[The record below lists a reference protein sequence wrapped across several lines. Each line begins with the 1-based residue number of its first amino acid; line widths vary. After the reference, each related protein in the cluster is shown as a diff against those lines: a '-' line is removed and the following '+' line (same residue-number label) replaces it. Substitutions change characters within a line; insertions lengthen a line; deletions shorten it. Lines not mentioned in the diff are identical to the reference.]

1 MCISSP
7 TTFVPSSCVYGCPVR
22 TDQTGVHLAHF
33 VETWPD
39 LAYGKELVLDQMRAL
54 LRFRPFVAVLSGEG
68 LSMVGDAAFGIA
80 LAWLVLQETGSVGA
94 LASVLLAQAI
104 PRGLLMLFGG
114 ALTDRLSPRRVM
126 FWSHLVRGAA
136 VATVG
141 TIAWVSSV
149 QMWQLYALAVVT
161 GVAAAF
167 FGPAS
172 ESVLPFLLP
181 AEHLPR
187 GNALQGAVE
196 QAAMI
201 GGPLLGGLL
210 TAWLGPSVAIV
221 LNAITFFIAAMTVRA
236 APRRE
241 VVQQEATSVLAVFK
255 EIGEGLSVARRS
267 HEVRIVLLI
276 VSASALSYSGL
287 FAVGLPALARSF
299 SSNAVA
305 LGALISAWGI
315 GQLLGT
321 ISAAITG
328 LPRRWGL
335 LIIGMT
341 VIEATAF
348 ALLGVSPNVLTAA
361 AILVVV
367 GFGVAYSS
375 DVALP
380 TFIQTRTPRQFLG
393 RISSL
398 IGLPRV
404 ALEPISIALLGALL
418 TQSVAWG
425 FAVAAI
431 PMLLVGMRLVL
442 DPQARNLRADPPD
455 PTPLVQT

>member
-1 MCISSP
+1 
-7 TTFVPSSCVYGCPVR
+7 
-22 TDQTGVHLAHF
+22 
-33 VETWPD
+33 
-39 LAYGKELVLDQMRAL
+39 
-54 LRFRPFVAVLSGEG
+54 
-68 LSMVGDAAFGIA
+68 
-80 LAWLVLQETGSVGA
+80 
-94 LASVLLAQAI
+94 
-104 PRGLLMLFGG
+104 
-114 ALTDRLSPRRVM
+114 
-126 FWSHLVRGAA
+126 
-136 VATVG
+136 
-141 TIAWVSSV
+141 
-149 QMWQLYALAVVT
+149 MWQLYSLAVVT

-172 ESVLPFLLP
+172 ETVLPFLLP

-196 QAAMI
+196 QVSIIA
-201 GGPLLGGLL
+201 GPMLGGLL
-210 TAWLGPSVAIV
+210 TAGFGPAVAIE
-221 LNAITFFIAAMTVRA
+221 LNALTFLVAAMTVRA
-236 APRRE
+236 APPRVE
-241 VVQQEATSVLAVFK
+241 THQEAMSVSGVLK
-255 EIGEGLSVARRS
+255 EIGEALGVARRS

-276 VSASALSYSGL
+276 VSASTLAYSGV
-287 FAVGLPALARSF
+287 FAVGLPALAQSF
-299 SSNAVA
+299 SGNAVA
-305 LGALISAWGI
+305 LGTLISAWGV

-341 VIEATAF
+341 VVEATAF
-348 ALLGVSPNVLTAA
+348 ALLGVSPNVFTAS

-398 IGLPRV
+398 IGLPYV
-404 ALEPISIALLGALL
+404 VFEPVSIALLGAVLAI
-418 TQSVAWG
+418 SVGWG

-431 PMLLVGMRLVL
+431 PMLAVGLWL
-442 DPQARNLRADPPD
+442 WFDPQARNLSTDPPD
-455 PTPLVQT
+455 SEAGSDVPEEPKHPEHRTL

>member
-1 MCISSP
+1 M
-7 TTFVPSSCVYGCPVR
+7 FEQVR
-22 TDQTGVHLAHF
+22 A
-33 VETWPD
+33 P
-39 LAYGKELVLDQMRAL
+39 
-54 LRFRPFVAVLSGEG
+54 LRFRPFAVVLTGEG
-68 LSMVGDAAFGIA
+68 LSMVGDGAFGVA
-80 LAWLVLQETGSVGA
+80 LAWLVLQETGSVTA

-114 ALTDRLSPRRVM
+114 AITDRLSPRTVM
-126 FWSHLVRGAA
+126 LWSHVVRGVAVAA
-136 VATVG
+136 VG
-141 TIAWVSSV
+141 TLAWTGSI
-149 QMWQLYALAVVT
+149 QMWQLYSLAVVT

-172 ESVLPFLLP
+172 ESVLPYLLP

-187 GNALQGAVE
+187 GNALQGAAE
-196 QAAMI
+196 QTAMI

-210 TAWLGPSVAIV
+210 TAWLGPAVAIE
-221 LNAITFFIAAMTVRA
+221 LNALTFFIAAVTVRA
-236 APRRE
+236 APRG
-241 VVQQEATSVLAVFK
+241 VVTHQEALSVSGVVK
-255 EIGEGLSVARRS
+255 EIGEGLRVARQS
-267 HEVRIVLLI
+267 HDVRIVLLI
-276 VSASALSYSGL
+276 VGASALSYSGL

-299 SSNAVA
+299 SANAVA
-305 LGALISAWGI
+305 LGVLISAWGV

-321 ISAAITG
+321 ISAAVTG

-341 VIEATAF
+341 VVEATAF
-348 ALLGVSPNVLTAA
+348 ALLGVSPNVFTAA

-404 ALEPISIALLGALL
+404 VLEPVSIALLGAVLAR
-418 TQSVAWG
+418 SVGWG

-431 PMLLVGMRLVL
+431 PMLLVGLRLCF
-442 DPQARNLRADPPD
+442 DPQARNLRTDPPD
-455 PTPLVQT
+455 PESDVPQRT

>member
-1 MCISSP
+1 VSILLISCD
-7 TTFVPSSCVYGCPVR
+7 TAR
-22 TDQTGVHLAHF
+22 IDNW
-33 VETWPD
+33 E
-39 LAYGKELVLDQMRAL
+39 ELVFDQVRAP
-54 LRFRPFVAVLSGEG
+54 LRFRPFTVVLAGEG
-68 LSMVGDAAFGIA
+68 LSMVGDGAFGVA
-80 LAWLVLQETGSVGA
+80 LAWLVLHETGSVGV
-94 LASVLLAQAI
+94 LASVMLAQAI

-114 ALTDRLSPRRVM
+114 AITDRLSPRMVM
-126 FWSHLVRGAA
+126 LWSHMVRGLA

-141 TIAWVSSV
+141 TLAWAGSV
-149 QMWQLYALAVVT
+149 QMWQLYSLAVVT

-172 ESVLPFLLP
+172 ESILPFLLP

-187 GNALQGAVE
+187 GNALQGAAE
-196 QAAMI
+196 QGAMI
-201 GGPLLGGLL
+201 AGPMLGGLL
-210 TAWLGPSVAIV
+210 TAWLGPAVAIE
-221 LNAITFFIAAMTVRA
+221 LNAFTFFVAAMTVRA
-236 APRRE
+236 APRGAAAH
-241 VVQQEATSVLAVFK
+241 QEAMSASGMFK
-255 EIGEGLSVARRS
+255 EIGAGLRIARRS
-267 HEVRIVLLI
+267 HEVRLVLLI

-299 SSNAVA
+299 SANAVA
-305 LGALISAWGI
+305 LGTLISAWGV

-341 VIEATAF
+341 AVEATAF
-348 ALLGVSPNVLTAA
+348 ALLGISPNVLTAST
-361 AILVVV
+361 ILVVV

-375 DVALP
+375 DVAMP
-380 TFIQTRTPRQFLG
+380 TFVQTRTPRQFLG

-404 ALEPISIALLGALL
+404 ALEPVSIALLGALL
-418 TQSVAWG
+418 ARSVSWG

-431 PMLLVGMRLVL
+431 PMLIVGVRLCL
-442 DPQARNLRADPPD
+442 DPQARNLTTDPPD
-455 PTPLVQT
+455 TESASCVAPQP

>member
-1 MCISSP
+1 V
-7 TTFVPSSCVYGCPVR
+7 FDQVR
-22 TDQTGVHLAHF
+22 A
-33 VETWPD
+33 P
-39 LAYGKELVLDQMRAL
+39 
-54 LRFRPFVAVLSGEG
+54 LRFRPFTVVLTGEG
-68 LSMVGDAAFGIA
+68 LSMVGDAAFGVA
-80 LAWLVLQETGSVGA
+80 LAWLVLQETGSVVA
-94 LASVLLAQAI
+94 LASVMLASAI
-104 PRGLLMLFGG
+104 PRGLLVLFGG
-114 ALTDRLSPRRVM
+114 AITDRFSPRTVM
-126 FWSHLVRGAA
+126 VWSHLVRGVA

-141 TIAWVSSV
+141 TLAWAGSF
-149 QMWQLYALAVVT
+149 QMWHLYSLAVVT
-161 GVAAAF
+161 GVAGAF

-196 QAAMI
+196 QGAMI
-201 GGPLLGGLL
+201 GGPLIGGLL
-210 TAWLGPSVAIV
+210 TAWLGPAVAIE
-221 LNAITFFIAAMTVRA
+221 LNAVTFFVAAITVRT
-236 APRRE
+236 APRG
-241 VVQQEATSVLAVFK
+241 EATHQEVLSASAVLK
-255 EIGEGLSVARRS
+255 EIGEGLNVARRS

-299 SSNAVA
+299 SDNAVA
-305 LGALISAWGI
+305 LGTLISAWGV

-341 VIEATAF
+341 VVEATAF
-348 ALLGVSPNVLTAA
+348 ALLGVSPNVFAA
-361 AILVVV
+361 ATILAVV

-380 TFIQTRTPRQFLG
+380 TFIQSRTPRQYLG

-404 ALEPISIALLGALL
+404 ALEPVSIALLGAVLA
-418 TQSVAWG
+418 QSIGWG

-431 PMLLVGMRLVL
+431 PMLLVGLRLCL
-442 DPQARNLRADPPD
+442 DPQARNLRTDPPD
-455 PTPLVQT
+455 LESGAYVPQQP

>member
-1 MCISSP
+1 MLEQ
-7 TTFVPSSCVYGCPVR
+7 VR
-22 TDQTGVHLAHF
+22 A
-33 VETWPD
+33 P
-39 LAYGKELVLDQMRAL
+39 
-54 LRFRPFVAVLSGEG
+54 LRFRSFTVVVSGEG
-68 LSMVGDAAFGIA
+68 LSMVGDGAFGVA
-80 LAWLVLQETGSVGA
+80 LAWLVFQETGSVTA
-94 LASVLLAQAI
+94 LAAVLLAQAI
-104 PRGLLMLFGG
+104 PQGLLVLFGG
-114 ALTDRLSPRRVM
+114 AVTDRLSARAVM
-126 FWSHLVRGAA
+126 FWSHLVRAVAVAA
-136 VATVG
+136 VGAL
-141 TIAWVSSV
+141 AWAGSV
-149 QMWQLYALAVVT
+149 QLWQLYVLAVVT

-196 QAAMI
+196 QGAMI
-201 GGPLLGGLL
+201 GGPLIGGLL
-210 TAWLGPSVAIV
+210 TAWLGPAAAIE
-221 LNAITFFIAAMTVRA
+221 LNALTFLIAAMTVRA
-236 APRRE
+236 APPGD
-241 VVQQEATSVLAVFK
+241 VVHQDRMSVPGVFK
-255 EIGEGLSVARRS
+255 EIGEGLNVARQS

-305 LGALISAWGI
+305 LGTLISAWGV
-315 GQLLGT
+315 GQLLGV
-321 ISAAITG
+321 ISAALTG

-341 VIEATAF
+341 VVEAAAF
-348 ALLGVSPNVLTAA
+348 AVLGVAPNLLTAVV
-361 AILVVV
+361 ILAVV

-380 TFIQTRTPRQFLG
+380 TFVQTRTPRQFLG

-404 ALEPISIALLGALL
+404 ALGPVSIALLGTVLAH
-418 TQSVAWG
+418 SIRWG
-425 FAVAAI
+425 FAVAAV
-431 PMLLVGMRLVL
+431 PMLLAGVRLCL
-442 DPQARNLRADPPD
+442 DPEARQLSTDPPVAQAESRM
-455 PTPLVQT
+455 PQQP

>member
-1 MCISSP
+1 
-7 TTFVPSSCVYGCPVR
+7 VLEQVR
-22 TDQTGVHLAHF
+22 A
-33 VETWPD
+33 P
-39 LAYGKELVLDQMRAL
+39 
-54 LRFRPFVAVLSGEG
+54 LRFRPFAVVLAGEG
-68 LSMVGDAAFGIA
+68 LSMVGDGAFGVA
-80 LAWLVLQETGSVGA
+80 LAWLVLHETGSVAA
-94 LASVLLAQAI
+94 LASVMLAGAI

-114 ALTDRLSPRRVM
+114 ATTDRLSPRTVM
-126 FWSHLVRGAA
+126 LWSHVVRGVA

-141 TIAWVSSV
+141 ALAWAGSV
-149 QMWQLYALAVVT
+149 QLWQLYALAVVT

-187 GNALQGAVE
+187 GNALQGAAE
-196 QAAMI
+196 QGAMI

-210 TAWLGPSVAIV
+210 TAWLGPAAAIG
-221 LNAITFFIAAMTVRA
+221 LNALTFFVAALTVRA
-236 APRRE
+236 APRG
-241 VVQQEATSVLAVFK
+241 EATHQQAMSVSGVLEEV
-255 EIGEGLSVARRS
+255 GEGLRLARGS

-276 VSASALSYSGL
+276 VSASALSYSGV

-299 SSNAVA
+299 STNALA
-305 LGALISAWGI
+305 LGTLIAAWGV

-341 VIEATAF
+341 VVEAAAF
-348 ALLGVSPNVLTAA
+348 ALLGISPNVLSAST
-361 AILVVV
+361 ILVVV

-393 RISSL
+393 RVSSL

-404 ALEPISIALLGALL
+404 VLEPISIALLALVL
-418 TQSVAWG
+418 SRSVTWG
-425 FAVAAI
+425 FAAAAI
-431 PMLLVGMRLVL
+431 PMLAVGLRLCL
-442 DPQARNLRADPPD
+442 DPEARNLRTTSP
-455 PTPLVQT
+455 

>member
-1 MCISSP
+1 MP
-7 TTFVPSSCVYGCPVR
+7 
-22 TDQTGVHLAHF
+22 
-33 VETWPD
+33 
-39 LAYGKELVLDQMRAL
+39 
-54 LRFRPFVAVLSGEG
+54 LRFRPFAVVLSGEG
-68 LSMVGDAAFGIA
+68 LSMIGDGAFGVA
-80 LAWLVLQETGSVGA
+80 LAWLVLQETGSVVA
-94 LASVLLAQAI
+94 LASVMLAQAI

-114 ALTDRLSPRRVM
+114 AITDRLSPRTVM
-126 FWSHLVRGAA
+126 LWTHVVRGVA

-141 TIAWVSSV
+141 ILTWVGSV
-149 QMWQLYALAVVT
+149 QMWQLYSLAVVA

-187 GNALQGAVE
+187 GNALQGAAE
-196 QAAMI
+196 QGAMI
-201 GGPLLGGLL
+201 AGPMLGGLL
-210 TAWLGPSVAIV
+210 TAWLGPAVAIE
-221 LNAITFFIAAMTVRA
+221 LNALTFFVAAVTVRA
-236 APRRE
+236 APRGE
-241 VVQQEATSVLAVFK
+241 ATHQEALSVSVVLK
-255 EIGEGLSVARRS
+255 DIGEGLRVARRS

-276 VSASALSYSGL
+276 VSASTLSYSGL
-287 FAVGLPALARSF
+287 FAVGLPTLARSF
-299 SSNAVA
+299 STNAIA
-305 LGALISAWGI
+305 LGTLISAWGV

-341 VIEATAF
+341 VVEATAF
-348 ALLGVSPNVLTAA
+348 ALLGISPNALTAST
-361 AILVVV
+361 ILVVV

-393 RISSL
+393 RTSSL

-404 ALEPISIALLGALL
+404 ALEPVSIALLGVMLAH
-418 TQSVAWG
+418 SVSWG

-431 PMLLVGMRLVL
+431 PMLLVGLRLCL
-442 DPQARNLRADPPD
+442 DPQARNLRTDPPD
-455 PTPLVQT
+455 TESEWYLPQRP

>member
-1 MCISSP
+1 M
-7 TTFVPSSCVYGCPVR
+7 FEQVR
-22 TDQTGVHLAHF
+22 A
-33 VETWPD
+33 P
-39 LAYGKELVLDQMRAL
+39 
-54 LRFRPFVAVLSGEG
+54 LRFRSFTVVLTGEG
-68 LSMVGDAAFGIA
+68 LSMIGDGAFGVA
-80 LAWLVLQETGSVGA
+80 LAWLVLHETGSVVA

-104 PRGLLMLFGG
+104 PGSLLMLFGG
-114 ALTDRLSPRRVM
+114 AMTDRLSPRTVM
-126 FWSHLVRGAA
+126 LWTHLVRGLA
-136 VATVG
+136 VGTVG
-141 TIAWVSSV
+141 VLAWVGSV

-161 GVAAAF
+161 GVAGAF

-187 GNALQGAVE
+187 GNALQGAAE
-196 QAAMI
+196 QGAMI
-201 GGPLLGGLL
+201 AGPMLGGLL
-210 TAWLGPSVAIV
+210 TAWLGPAVAIG
-221 LNAITFFIAAMTVRA
+221 LNALTFFVAALTVRA
-236 APRRE
+236 APRG
-241 VVQQEATSVLAVFK
+241 EATPREAMSVAGVFK
-255 EIGEGLSVARRS
+255 EIGEGLQIARRS

-276 VSASALSYSGL
+276 VSASALSYSGV

-299 SSNAVA
+299 SANAVA
-305 LGALISAWGI
+305 LGTLISAWGV

-321 ISAAITG
+321 ISAAVTG

-341 VIEATAF
+341 IVEATAF
-348 ALLGVSPNVLTAA
+348 ALLGMSPNVLVAS

-404 ALEPISIALLGALL
+404 VLGPVSIALLGAVL
-418 TQSVAWG
+418 TRSIAWG

-431 PMLLVGMRLVL
+431 PMLLVGLRLGL
-442 DPQARNLRADPPD
+442 DPQARNLSTDPPNSESGSKV
-455 PTPLVQT
+455 PQRP

>member
-1 MCISSP
+1 MPSEIFAPVLGSSP
-7 TTFVPSSCVYGCPVR
+7 GSP
-22 TDQTGVHLAHF
+22 
-33 VETWPD
+33 
-39 LAYGKELVLDQMRAL
+39 AL
-54 LRFRPFVAVLSGEG
+54 LDDPLVEELSLDVA
-68 LSMVGDAAFGIA
+68 
-80 LAWLVLQETGSVGA
+80 
-94 LASVLLAQAI
+94 
-104 PRGLLMLFGG
+104 LFGG
-114 ALTDRLSPRRVM
+114 AITDRLSPRTVM
-126 FWSHLVRGAA
+126 LWSHVVRGVAVAA
-136 VATVG
+136 VG
-141 TIAWVSSV
+141 TLAWTGSI
-149 QMWQLYALAVVT
+149 QMWQLYSLAVVT

-187 GNALQGAVE
+187 GNALQGAAE

-210 TAWLGPSVAIV
+210 TAWLGPGVAIE
-221 LNAITFFIAAMTVRA
+221 LNALTFFVAAMTVRA
-236 APRRE
+236 APRGVATHRE
-241 VVQQEATSVLAVFK
+241 ALSVSGVVK
-255 EIGEGLSVARRS
+255 EIGEGLRVARQS
-267 HEVRIVLLI
+267 HDVRIVLMI
-276 VSASALSYSGL
+276 VGASALSYSGL

-299 SSNAVA
+299 SANAVA
-305 LGALISAWGI
+305 LGVLISAWGV

-321 ISAAITG
+321 ISAAVTG

-341 VIEATAF
+341 VVEATAF
-348 ALLGVSPNVLTAA
+348 ALLGVSPNVFTAA
-361 AILVVV
+361 TILVIV

-404 ALEPISIALLGALL
+404 ALEPVSIALLGAVLAR
-418 TQSVAWG
+418 SVGWG

-431 PMLLVGMRLVL
+431 PMLLVGLRLCF
-442 DPQARNLRADPPD
+442 DPQARNLRTDPPD
-455 PTPLVQT
+455 PESESDVPQRP

>member
-1 MCISSP
+1 MLEQ
-7 TTFVPSSCVYGCPVR
+7 VR
-22 TDQTGVHLAHF
+22 A
-33 VETWPD
+33 P
-39 LAYGKELVLDQMRAL
+39 
-54 LRFRPFVAVLSGEG
+54 LRFRPFAVVLSGEG
-68 LSMVGDAAFGIA
+68 LSMLGDGAFGVA
-80 LAWLVLQETGSVGA
+80 LAWLVLQETGSVVA

-114 ALTDRLSPRRVM
+114 AITDRLSPRTVM
-126 FWSHLVRGAA
+126 FWSHAVRGLA

-141 TIAWVSSV
+141 ILAWVGSV
-149 QMWQLYALAVVT
+149 QMWQLYSLAVVT

-196 QAAMI
+196 QGAMI
-201 GGPLLGGLL
+201 AGPMLGGLL
-210 TAWLGPSVAIV
+210 TAWLGPAVAIE
-221 LNAITFFIAAMTVRA
+221 LNALTFFVAAMTVRA
-236 APRRE
+236 APRRGATH
-241 VVQQEATSVLAVFK
+241 QEALSVSGVFK
-255 EIGEGLSVARRS
+255 EIGEGLGIARRS

-276 VSASALSYSGL
+276 VSASALSYSGV
-287 FAVGLPALARSF
+287 FAVGLPALARSI
-299 SSNAVA
+299 SGNAVA
-305 LGALISAWGI
+305 LGTLISAWGV

-341 VIEATAF
+341 VVEAAGF
-348 ALLGVSPNVLTAA
+348 ALLGVSPNILTAS

-393 RISSL
+393 RMSSL

-404 ALEPISIALLGALL
+404 ALEPVSIALLGAVLA
-418 TQSVAWG
+418 QSVGWG

-431 PMLLVGMRLVL
+431 PMLAVGLRLCV
-442 DPQARNLRADPPD
+442 DAEARNLRTRPPD
-455 PTPLVQT
+455 SEADSTLRQEPKDSEQRTL

>member
-1 MCISSP
+1 LQH
-7 TTFVPSSCVYGCPVR
+7 CPDV
-22 TDQTGVHLAHF
+22 QPAG
-33 VETWPD
+33 
-39 LAYGKELVLDQMRAL
+39 ELVFDQVKAP
-54 LRFRPFVAVLSGEG
+54 LRFRSFTVVLTGEG
-68 LSMVGDAAFGIA
+68 LSMLGDAAFGVA
-80 LAWLVLQETGSVGA
+80 LAWLVFQETGSVVA
-94 LASVLLAQAI
+94 LASVMLAQAI
-104 PRGLLMLFGG
+104 PRGVLTLFGG
-114 ALTDRLSPRRVM
+114 AITDRLSPRSVM
-126 FWSHLVRGAA
+126 FWSHLVRGVAVAA
-136 VATVG
+136 VG
-141 TIAWVSSV
+141 TLAWAGIV
-149 QMWQLYALAVVT
+149 QMWQLYCLAVVT
-161 GVAAAF
+161 GVAGAF

-187 GNALQGAVE
+187 GNALQGAAE
-196 QAAMI
+196 QGAMI
-201 GGPLLGGLL
+201 GGPLIGGLL
-210 TAWLGPSVAIV
+210 TAWLGPAVAIG
-221 LNAITFFIAAMTVRA
+221 LNAVTFFVAALTVRA

-241 VVQQEATSVLAVFK
+241 ASHHEVLSASAVLK
-255 EIGEGLSVARRS
+255 EIGEGLQVARQS

-276 VSASALSYSGL
+276 VSASALSYSGV

-299 SSNAVA
+299 SANAVA
-305 LGALISAWGI
+305 LGTLISAWGV

-341 VIEATAF
+341 VVEATAF

-361 AILVVV
+361 TILVVV

-398 IGLPRV
+398 ISLPRV
-404 ALEPISIALLGALL
+404 ALEPVSIALLSAVLA
-418 TQSVAWG
+418 QSVGWG

-431 PMLLVGMRLVL
+431 PMLLVGVRLGL
-442 DPQARNLRADPPD
+442 DPKARNLRTHSPD
-455 PTPLVQT
+455 TDAESTASP

>member
-1 MCISSP
+1 M
-7 TTFVPSSCVYGCPVR
+7 FEQVR
-22 TDQTGVHLAHF
+22 APLQ
-33 VETWPD
+33 
-39 LAYGKELVLDQMRAL
+39 
-54 LRFRPFVAVLSGEG
+54 FRPFTVVLTGEG
-68 LSMVGDAAFGIA
+68 LSMVGDAAFGVA
-80 LAWLVLQETGSVGA
+80 LAWLVLRETGSVAA
-94 LASVLLAQAI
+94 LATVLLAQAI

-114 ALTDRLSPRRVM
+114 AITDRVSPRKVM
-126 FWSHLVRGAA
+126 FWSHLVRGVAVAA
-136 VATVG
+136 VG
-141 TIAWVSSV
+141 ILAWAGSV
-149 QMWQLYALAVVT
+149 QMWQLYVLAVVT
-161 GVAAAF
+161 GVAGAF

-196 QAAMI
+196 QGAMI
-201 GGPLLGGLL
+201 GGPLIGGVL
-210 TAWLGPSVAIV
+210 TAWLGPAVAIE
-221 LNAITFFIAAMTVRA
+221 LNALTFFVAAMTVRA
-236 APRRE
+236 APRGE
-241 VVQQEATSVLAVFK
+241 ATQQEAMSVSGVLK
-255 EIGEGLSVARRS
+255 EIGAGLNVARES

-305 LGALISAWGI
+305 LGTLISAWGI

-321 ISAAITG
+321 ISAAFTG

-341 VIEATAF
+341 VVEATAF
-348 ALLGVSPNVLTAA
+348 ALLGVSPNLLTAV

-393 RISSL
+393 RVSSL

-404 ALEPISIALLGALL
+404 ALEPVSIALLGVVL
-418 TQSVAWG
+418 THSVRWG
-425 FAVAAI
+425 FAVAAV
-431 PMLLVGMRLVL
+431 PMLLVGLRLCL
-442 DPQARNLRADPPD
+442 DPQARNLSTDPPD
-455 PTPLVQT
+455 TEVGSNAPQRP

>member
-1 MCISSP
+1 M
-7 TTFVPSSCVYGCPVR
+7 FEQVR
-22 TDQTGVHLAHF
+22 A
-33 VETWPD
+33 P
-39 LAYGKELVLDQMRAL
+39 
-54 LRFRPFVAVLSGEG
+54 LRFRPFTVVLTGEG

-80 LAWLVLQETGSVGA
+80 LAWLVLQETGSVAA
-94 LASVLLAQAI
+94 LATVLLAQAI
-104 PRGLLMLFGG
+104 PRGQLMLFGG
-114 ALTDRLSPRRVM
+114 AITDRLSSRTVM

-136 VATVG
+136 VAAVG
-141 TIAWVSSV
+141 TLAWSGSV
-149 QMWQLYALAVVT
+149 QMWHLYSLAVVT

-181 AEHLPR
+181 DEHLPR

-210 TAWLGPSVAIV
+210 TAWLGPTAAIE
-221 LNAITFFIAAMTVRA
+221 LNALTFFIAAMTVRA
-236 APRRE
+236 APRGAAAHE
-241 VVQQEATSVLAVFK
+241 EAMSVSGVLK
-255 EIGEGLSVARRS
+255 EIGEGLNIARRS

-287 FAVGLPALARSF
+287 FAVGLPVLARSF
-299 SSNAVA
+299 SSNAVT
-305 LGALISAWGI
+305 LGTLISAWGI

-328 LPRRWGL
+328 LPRRWGP

-341 VIEATAF
+341 VVEATAF
-348 ALLGVSPNVLTAA
+348 ALLGISPNVLIAA

-404 ALEPISIALLGALL
+404 ALEPVSIALLGAVL
-418 TQSVAWG
+418 THSVRWG
-425 FAVAAI
+425 FAAAAI
-431 PMLLVGMRLVL
+431 PMLLVGIRLCL
-442 DPQARNLRADPPD
+442 DREARDLSTGPPD
-455 PTPLVQT
+455 IEASSYVPQRP

>member
-1 MCISSP
+1 V
-7 TTFVPSSCVYGCPVR
+7 FEQVR
-22 TDQTGVHLAHF
+22 G
-33 VETWPD
+33 P
-39 LAYGKELVLDQMRAL
+39 
-54 LRFRPFVAVLSGEG
+54 LRFRPFTLVLTGEG
-68 LSMVGDAAFGIA
+68 LSMAGDAAFGVA
-80 LAWLVLQETGSVGA
+80 LAWLVLRETGSVAA
-94 LASVLLAQAI
+94 LATVLIAQAI

-114 ALTDRLSPRRVM
+114 AITDRASPRKVM
-126 FWSHLVRGAA
+126 FWSHLVRGVAMAA
-136 VATVG
+136 VG
-141 TIAWVSSV
+141 ILAWAGSV
-149 QMWQLYALAVVT
+149 QMWQLYILAVVT
-161 GVAAAF
+161 GVAGAF

-196 QAAMI
+196 QGAMI
-201 GGPLLGGLL
+201 GGPLIGGVL
-210 TAWLGPSVAIV
+210 TAWLGPAVAIE
-221 LNAITFFIAAMTVRA
+221 LNAATFFIAAVTVRA
-236 APRRE
+236 APRGE
-241 VVQQEATSVLAVFK
+241 AGQQETMSISGVLK
-255 EIGEGLSVARRS
+255 EIGEGLSVARQS

-299 SSNAVA
+299 SSNALA
-305 LGALISAWGI
+305 LGTLFSAWGI

-321 ISAAITG
+321 ISAAFTG

-341 VIEATAF
+341 VVEATAF
-348 ALLGVSPNVLTAA
+348 ALLGVSPNLVTAV

-393 RISSL
+393 RVSSL

-404 ALEPISIALLGALL
+404 ALEPVSIALLGIVL
-418 TQSVAWG
+418 THSLRWG
-425 FAVAAI
+425 FAVAAV
-431 PMLLVGMRLVL
+431 PMLLVGLRLCL
-442 DPQARNLRADPPD
+442 DPQARNLSTDPPD
-455 PTPLVQT
+455 TEVGSYAPQPP